1 MSIEIYRERENLA
14 QHVILLIFVS
24 VLPEPSALTRAV
36 FCAHWHK
43 MEMGFLDSFLSPM
56 RRPPLPRRP
65 RRLSVRQVHCRIGR
79 PPPSVKVRRR
89 ALFLSLYSLMCTYV
103 FA

>member
-1 MSIEIYRERENLA
+1 MI
-14 QHVILLIFVS
+14 VLIFVS
-24 VLPEPSALTRAV
+24 VLPEPSALARTV

-43 MEMGFLDSFLSPM
+43 IEMGFLDSFLSPM
-56 RRPPLPRRP
+56 RRPPLPP
-65 RRLSVRQVHCRIGR
+65 SPSVRPSVKSTAALVA
-79 PPPSVKVRRR
+79 PPSVKVRRR